1 MEQYLIWIWAGL
13 AVIFFI
19 AELFTAGFFLVCFGV
34 GAVAAAIGASLGVP
48 PIWQLALFVAF
59 SALALVLLRPIAQ
72 RINRTTP
79 NRVGGDRAI
88 GRDALVTE
96 AIDPATGRGMVRVE
110 RESWRAELD
119 DHTPAAEGERVQ
131 VVRVEG
137 TRLIVRRPAA

>member
-1 MEQYLIWIWAGL
+1 MEQNLIWIWAGL
-13 AVIFFI
+13 AVLFFI

-34 GAVAAAIGASLGVP
+34 GAVASAVAAGLGVP
-48 PIWQLALFVAF
+48 PIWQLAIFVTT
-59 SALALVLLRPIAQ
+59 SALALLLLRPFAQ

-79 NRVGGDRAI
+79 NQVGGDRAI
-88 GRDALVTE
+88 GREAVVTE

-119 DHTPAAEGERVQ
+119 DHTPAAEGERVR
-131 VVRVEG
+131 VIRVEG

>member
-1 MEQYLIWIWAGL
+1 M
-13 AVIFFI
+13 
-19 AELFTAGFFLVCFGV
+19 